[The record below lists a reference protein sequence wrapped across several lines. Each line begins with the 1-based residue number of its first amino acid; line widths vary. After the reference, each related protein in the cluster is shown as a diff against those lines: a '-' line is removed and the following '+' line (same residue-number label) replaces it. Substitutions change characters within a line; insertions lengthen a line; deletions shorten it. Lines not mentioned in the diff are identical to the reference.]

1 MIHVPSTHSLLQER
15 EQEVNGYLEFLEVA
29 VERPAIISANGGE
42 LTLPLSINLTHTLKA
57 NLLLLLYSAMEAT
70 LIQLLDEMHDAI
82 NSNCDSADNLNS
94 ELLRLVLKTFQKN
107 ANTQA
112 FSANSPLHQ
121 GLFKHWIND
130 WKGKTTAKE
139 KRSDGIS
146 GSVDGVVFYKQL
158 KKFGVITATPTD
170 KPPSHLTHWAL
181 QKIKNDRNDLA
192 HGEKSFVDLGRTLSL
207 GELKINAEAVFVTL
221 KSIAI
226 EVDSYLSSKYYLAT
240 PPTTGSAQITGNLPS
255 IGNEA

>member
-1 MIHVPSTHSLLQER
+1 MNCVPITDALLQDR
-15 EQEVNGYLEFLEVA
+15 KAEVDDYLKFLEVA
-29 VERPAIISANGGE
+29 LERNSIISANGGATS
-42 LTLPLSINLTHTLKA
+42 LSLSINITHTLKA

-107 ANTQA
+107 ANTQS

-121 GLFKHWIND
+121 ELFKHWMND
-130 WKGKTTAKE
+130 WQGKTTAKE

-158 KKFGVITATPTD
+158 KKFGVIAATPND
-170 KPPSHLTHWAL
+170 KPPPHLTHWAL

-192 HGEKSFVDLGRTLSL
+192 HGEKSFVDLGRMLSL
-207 GELKINAEAVFVTL
+207 EELKINAEAVFVTL
-221 KSIAI
+221 KNIAL
-226 EVDSYLSSKYYLAT
+226 EVDSYLSSKCYLAIPST
-240 PPTTGSAQITGNLPS
+240 IGSAQITGALPS
-255 IGNEA
+255 IGNET